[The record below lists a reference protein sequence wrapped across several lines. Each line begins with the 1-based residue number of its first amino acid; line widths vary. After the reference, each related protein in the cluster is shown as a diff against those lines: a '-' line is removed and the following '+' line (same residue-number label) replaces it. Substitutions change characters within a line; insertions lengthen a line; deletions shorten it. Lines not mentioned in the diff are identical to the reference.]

1 MAFSVAQTYGTERKV
16 KTIHIVKLIMQ
27 SIADKTINL
36 KCMVGIVIRIF
47 VMYNWKNILLMR
59 CIVKKK

>member
-1 MAFSVAQTYGTERKV
+1 
-16 KTIHIVKLIMQ
+16 MQ